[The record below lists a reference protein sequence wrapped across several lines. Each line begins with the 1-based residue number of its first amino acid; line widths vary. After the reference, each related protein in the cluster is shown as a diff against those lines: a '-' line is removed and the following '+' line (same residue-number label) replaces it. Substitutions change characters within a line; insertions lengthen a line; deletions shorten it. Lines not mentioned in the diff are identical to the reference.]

1 MFIVYRKTSHKKV
14 WEQIAQ
20 VMNSK
25 RYTVTGRQCT
35 PRVNTM
41 KRTYKAVRDHN
52 RQSGNNKRPWKYFE
66 MMESLLG
73 EKPFMEPP
81 ATISSTGAETFKIK
95 SEPANLTF
103 ISGLSSSGSGSSI
116 CENEASNKN
125 ICVSR
130 KSACNFIII
139 VRITAFVGTRIR
151 VLAKDTTP

>member
-1 MFIVYRKTSHKKV
+1 MFIVYRRTSHKKV

-25 RYTVTGRQCT
+25 GYTVTGRQCT
-35 PRVNTM
+35 TRVNTM

-66 MMESLLG
+66 VMESLLG
-73 EKPFMEPP
+73 EKLFMKPP
-81 ATISSTGAETFKIK
+81 ATILSTGAETFKIK

-116 CENEASNKN
+116 CENKASNKN

-130 KSACNFIII
+130 KHKIAD
-139 VRITAFVGTRIR
+139 V
-151 VLAKDTTP
+151 